1 MEESCNTS
9 QRQEVDQKEG
19 PHVIALTTDA
29 FEKIL
34 DDLGDESHAMHG
46 WRVDM
51 SVHVDIWEMVL
62 KAHRYAQCQE
72 TNILLKQKI
81 IDGLWL
87 YKGAEV

>member
-46 WRVDM
+46 
-51 SVHVDIWEMVL
+51 
-62 KAHRYAQCQE
+62 
-72 TNILLKQKI
+72 
-81 IDGLWL
+81 
-87 YKGAEV
+87 